1 MEELASL
8 SVDEEEMDIK
18 IKQESD
24 EQMEMGDIITSNSV
38 SKSILDVI

>member
-8 SVDEEEMDIK
+8 SVEEEETDIK

-24 EQMEMGDIITSNSV
+24 EQMETGYITTSNSV
-38 SKSILDVI
+38 PKSILDII

>member
-24 EQMEMGDIITSNSV
+24 EQMETGDIITSNSV
-38 SKSILDVI
+38 PKSILDVI